1 MAQHRPRP
9 AAGSG
14 GGTPSPEPIPVKID
28 GWRYHVDDSAAATVA
43 SAARHSRSAGMRE
56 LSDMTDIETVSVQEA
71 REVLLRKDIVAASID
86 AGEPRSLS
94 SVTRWTQQNRIPNT
108 RTAELVRR
116 RAFVARRGGL
126 ANLAAELGASVS
138 SVSEWQSGRTE
149 GFRGSTAGAFARAQ
163 MRDARERAAQ
173 RPISGATVSLS
184 TTVEYRTADSGGR
197 WLVSDEHRGERSH
210 HLSLSA
216 ADAEALATAL
226 HFGDHAT
233 ATALM
238 EAKLTSDYTTFADYG
253 DAVGVHFLE
262 VNVLDIKWH

>member
-9 AAGSG
+9 AAPGAAPDP
-14 GGTPSPEPIPVKID
+14 TPIPVKID
-28 GWRYHVDDSAAATVA
+28 GWRYHVADAAASTVA
-43 SAARHSRSAGMRE
+43 SAARNSRSTGMRE
-56 LSDMTDIETVSVQEA
+56 LGDMTDIETVSVQEA
-71 REVLLRKDIVAASID
+71 REVLLRKDIVAAASD

-94 SVTRWTQQNRIPNT
+94 SVTRWTKQNRIPSA

-126 ANLAAELGASVS
+126 ENLAHELGASVS
-138 SVSEWQSGRTE
+138 SVSEWQSGRTN
-149 GFRGSTAGAFARAQ
+149 GFRGSTATAFQRAQ
-163 MRDARERAAQ
+163 MRDARERTGK
-173 RPISGATVSLS
+173 RPIAGATVTLS
-184 TTVEYRTADSGGR
+184 TTVEYRTVDSGTR
-197 WLVSDEHRGERSH
+197 WLVSEEHRGERSH
-210 HLSLSA
+210 HLSLTA
-216 ADAEALATAL
+216 ADAETLATAL

-238 EAKLTSDYTTFADYG
+238 EARLTTDYGTFGTYG